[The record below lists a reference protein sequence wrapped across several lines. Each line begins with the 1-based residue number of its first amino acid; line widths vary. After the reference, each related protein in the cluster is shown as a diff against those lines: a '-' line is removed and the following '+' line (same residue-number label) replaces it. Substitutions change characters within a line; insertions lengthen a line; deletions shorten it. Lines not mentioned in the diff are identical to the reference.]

1 MPWRSVFGGSVK
13 RPAVSYIQLLE
24 AEPHLGGNEG
34 YLPARLQLRVSP
46 ATTARMKALS
56 SSAVL

>member
-1 MPWRSVFGGSVK
+1 VK